1 MLPRGVRT
9 GLFHAVVGLGLAACG
24 GTTATS
30 KDAGSGVVPRDAAS
44 TEATMPALDGASLD
58 VFSVDALAS
67 PDASADAADAVAALD
82 AGFEAAPDVWM
93 IPPVQ

>member
-1 MLPRGVRT
+1 MLRGIRT

-24 GTTATS
+24 GTTAPS
-30 KDAGSGVVPRDAAS
+30 RDAGSGGVPRDAAS
-44 TEATMPALDGASLD
+44 ADAILPALDGGSLD

-82 AGFEAAPDVWM
+82 ASFEAAPDVWM

>member
-1 MLPRGVRT
+1 MVRGVRT
-9 GLFHAVVGLGLAACG
+9 GLFHAVVGLGVAACG

-30 KDAGSGVVPRDAAS
+30 KDAGSGGVPHDAAS
-44 TEATMPALDGASLD
+44 AEATTPALDGASLD
-58 VFSVDALAS
+58 VFSVDALAT

-82 AGFEAAPDVWM
+82 AGFDAAPDVWM

>member
-1 MLPRGVRT
+1 MLRGVRT

-24 GTTATS
+24 GMTAAS
-30 KDAGSGVVPRDAAS
+30 QDAGSGGAPGDAAS
-44 TEATMPALDGASLD
+44 ADGAFPALDSGSLD
-58 VFSVDALAS
+58 VFSVDALAG

-82 AGFEAAPDVWM
+82 ASFEAAPDVWM